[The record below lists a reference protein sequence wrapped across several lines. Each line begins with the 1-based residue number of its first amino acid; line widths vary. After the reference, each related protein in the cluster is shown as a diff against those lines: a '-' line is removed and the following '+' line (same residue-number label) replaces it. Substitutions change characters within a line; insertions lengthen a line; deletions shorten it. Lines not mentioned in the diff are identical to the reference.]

1 MANSNYQQI
10 QGFSMTVAATGT
22 PMSVA
27 DGLAS
32 NAGYVKNKYAFD
44 VVIQCPSSNTTAIS
58 IGNREGQ
65 GFSIAKGSSVR
76 LSTIMNRMSQSAR
89 FVLSELFVK
98 VATNSDKA
106 EILLIGP
113 DTDQDA

>member
-10 QGFSMTVAATGT
+10 QGFSMTIAAAATPMDVAA
-22 PMSVA
+22 
-27 DGLAS
+27 GLAS
-32 NAGYVKNKYAFD
+32 NSGYVKNKYAFD
-44 VVIQCPSSNTTAIS
+44 VVIQCPSGNTSAIS

-65 GFSIAKGSSVR
+65 AFSIAKGSEVR

-98 VATNSDKA
+98 AGTNGDKA

-113 DTDQDA
+113 DNDQDA

>member
-10 QGFSMTVAATGT
+10 QGFSMTIAAAAT

-27 DGLAS
+27 QGLKAA
-32 NAGYVKNKYAFD
+32 AGYVQNQYAFD
-44 VVIQCPSSNTTAIS
+44 VVIQCPSTNTSALL

-65 GFSIAKGSSVR
+65 GFSIAKGAEIR

-89 FVLSELFVK
+89 FTLAELFVK
-98 VATNSDKA
+98 AGTDGDKA

>member
-27 DGLAS
+27 DGIKS
-32 NAGYVKNKYAFD
+32 NVGYAANQFAFD
-44 VVIQCPSSNTTAIS
+44 VVIQCPSGNTSAIS

-65 GFSIAKGSSVR
+65 GFSIAKGASIR

-98 VATNSDKA
+98 VGTNGDKA
-106 EILLIGP
+106 EILLVGP
-113 DTDQDA
+113 DADQDA

>member
-1 MANSNYQQI
+1 MANSNYMQI
-10 QGFSMTVAATGT
+10 QGFSMTIAAAAT
-22 PMSVA
+22 PMSVS
-27 DGLAS
+27 DGLKS
-32 NAGYVKNKYAFD
+32 NAGYVANQYAFD
-44 VVIQCPSSNTTAIS
+44 VVIQCPSANTSALL

-65 GFSIAKGSSVR
+65 GFSIAKGTEVR

-98 VATNSDKA
+98 AGTNGDKA